1 LTTYDIADAAKNGDI
16 VANKALD
23 IWHQHLAAG
32 LVNIAFILNPNCFVF
47 AGGLSSL
54 IEMERLEELVK
65 DRCLPEVSNGLEFL
79 RSPLGESAGVVG
91 AAQLTA
97 FLTSS

>member
-1 LTTYDIADAAKNGDI
+1 
-16 VANKALD
+16 
-23 IWHQHLAAG
+23 
-32 LVNIAFILNPNCFVF
+32 VNIAFILNPNCFVF